1 MRRTASAATFFSV
14 VYSERPG
21 TRSSREFDHTGDLG
35 IDVEGESIAAVFEE
49 AALGMFGLLTDLSTV
64 NNLNEYHVSI
74 NGADV
79 VELLLNWL
87 SELNFMHLTERVLF
101 CTFNVRILD
110 DGRLEGSVGGE
121 SIDPMRHKIST
132 EIKAVTYHEM
142 VVEER
147 KDRWYARVIFDI

>member
-1 MRRTASAATFFSV
+1 MG
-14 VYSERPG
+14 ER
-21 TRSSREFDHTGDLG
+21 RSSREFDHTGDLG
-35 IDVEGESIAAVFEE
+35 IEVEGESLAAVFEE
-49 AALGMFGLLTDLSTV
+49 SASGMFGLLTDLSTV
-64 NNLNEYHVSI
+64 DDVNEYHVSV

-101 CTFNVRILD
+101 CSFNVKIFD
-110 DGRLEGSVGGE
+110 DRRLVASVGGE
-121 SIDPMRHKIST
+121 SIDPVRHKIHT

-147 KDRWYARVIFDI
+147 EDGWYARVIFDI

>member
-1 MRRTASAATFFSV
+1 MTVGVVSTAES
-14 VYSERPG
+14 RK
-21 TRSSREFDHTGDLG
+21 RSSREFDHTGDLG
-35 IDVEGESIAAVFEE
+35 IEVEGESLAAVFEE

-64 NNLNEYHVSI
+64 NDLNEYHVSV

-101 CTFNVRILD
+101 CRFNVKILD
-110 DGRLEGSVGGE
+110 DGRLGGSAGGE
-121 SIDPMRHKIST
+121 PIDPIRHKIYT

-142 VVEER
+142 AVEKR
-147 KDRWYARVIFDI
+147 NDRWHARIIFDI

>member
-1 MRRTASAATFFSV
+1 VST
-14 VYSERPG
+14 ERSRK
-21 TRSSREFDHTGDLG
+21 RSSREFDHTGDLG
-35 IDVEGESIAAVFEE
+35 IDVEGESLAAVFEE
-49 AALGMFGLLTDLSTV
+49 AASGMFGLLTDLSTV
-64 NNLNEYHVSI
+64 DDVNEYHVSA

-101 CTFNVRILD
+101 CSFNVKILD
-110 DGRLEGSVGGE
+110 DVRLEASVGGE
-121 SIDPMRHKIST
+121 SIDPVRHKIHT